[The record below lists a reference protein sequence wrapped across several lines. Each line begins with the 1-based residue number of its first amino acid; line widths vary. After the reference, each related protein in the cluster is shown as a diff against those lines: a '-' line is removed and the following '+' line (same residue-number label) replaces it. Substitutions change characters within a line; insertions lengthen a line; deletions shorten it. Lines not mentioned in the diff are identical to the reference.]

1 MVYTLLISACFLFSI
16 FDVFIIKDKKKR
28 IYLMIVLIII
38 YTFILGRRGF
48 LAWDWVHYYPN
59 FINIASLKEFF
70 IKRGFGLSNP
80 YEFGYMLWLSF
91 CKTIFNNN
99 YDAYVLFT
107 TFLDIILLSIL
118 FLMYSPYPIF
128 SIFIFLIFGGFVFQ
142 LDLMRNIKALILF
155 LFSLNYINKKK
166 YFKAFLLVI
175 LSLCIHRTSLIYL
188 FLILSR
194 FLEKEVKKKYLLIIF
209 FIGIFVY
216 IFGDDFLKDILKGIL
231 SILNTLD
238 IDILRG
244 IQNKLNVYLNLSVG
258 MMNKGVIK
266 IGLIEKIITFF
277 IIYFNYEKIKTSYMG
292 RIFLNLYIIYTI
304 IFFYTNGVE
313 VFHDRMELLFIP
325 SYWIIY
331 SIILNSYTR
340 NKKILIYIFISTL
353 FFAKYINY
361 HKRTLSLDLYEY
373 NTLIKDD
380 KNYNKKYKLL
390 ENTTELINNRGKK

>member
-1 MVYTLLISACFLFSI
+1 MIYTLLISICFLFSI
-16 FDVFIIKDKKKR
+16 FDIFIIKSKKKK
-28 IYLMIVLIII
+28 IYLMIVFIII

-59 FINIASLKEFF
+59 FINISSLKEFF
-70 IKRGFGLSNP
+70 IKREFGLNDP

-99 YDAYVLFT
+99 YDVYVLFT

-118 FLMYSPYPIF
+118 FFMYSPYPIF
-128 SIFIFLIFGGFVFQ
+128 SIFVFLIFGGFGFQ

-188 FLILSR
+188 FLILSK
-194 FLEKEVKKKYLLIIF
+194 FLEKEIKKKYLLIIF

-231 SILNTLD
+231 NILNILD
-238 IDILRG
+238 IDVLKG
-244 IQNKLNVYLNLSVG
+244 IQNKLNIYLNSSFG
-258 MMNKGVIK
+258 IKKGIIK

-277 IIYFNYEKIKTSYMG
+277 IIYFNYEKIKINYMG
-292 RIFLNLYIIYTI
+292 RIFLNLYIAYII

-313 VFHDRMELLFIP
+313 VFHDRMELLFIS

-331 SIILNSYTR
+331 SIVLNSYPK
-340 NKKILIYIFISTL
+340 NKKIFLFLFISMI

-361 HKRTLSLDLYEY
+361 YKNTLCLELYKY
-373 NTLIKDD
+373 NTST
-380 KNYNKKYKLL
+380 KNVSNYSQKYKLL
-390 ENTTELINNRGKK
+390 KNTTEFIDNRSKK